1 METKKILLA
10 EDEAKHEF
18 LSPVQSIIADAENL
32 FNEAEDG
39 SELKDLAEKILQQAT
54 KLHFIAENIKGLVLE
69 SHKVDIYPIIHDT
82 IELFQKEAKK
92 KGITIDDSVMEEATP
107 VSVVEIS
114 EFHIKQVFSNLIDN
128 AIKYSSCMNVEL
140 LERCIMVVCNSDG
153 NFYCVE
159 ISNYGLGI
167 EPREISDGL
176 IFEAGYRSILAQDCG
191 ITGLGLGLNTVKRI
205 IDMYDGRI
213 EVESKLLRSDPT
225 TDLYKN
231 TFKVYIPLGQP
242 RKSTHGNKKDTVD
255 RR

>member
-1 METKKILLA
+1 METKKILLP

-69 SHKVDIYPIIHDT
+69 SHKVDIYPIIQDT
-82 IELFQKEAKK
+82 IELFRKEAKK
-92 KGITIDDSVMEEATP
+92 KGIAIDDSVMEEAIP
-107 VSVVEIS
+107 VSVIEMS

-128 AIKYSSCMNVEL
+128 AIKYSCMNVEP
-140 LERCIMVVCNSDG
+140 LERCITVVCNSDG

-167 EPREISDGL
+167 EPREMSDGL
-176 IFEAGYRSILAQDCG
+176 IFGAGYRGTLAQDCG

-213 EVESKLLRSDPT
+213 EVESKLLRSDQT

-231 TFKVYIPLGQP
+231 IFEVYIPLRQP
-242 RKSTHGNKKDTVD
+242 RKGTHGNKKDTMD